1 MSRGMIQAGYTV
13 SNFNGGLV
21 TMGAG
26 FTGLVTSLA
35 TGFTSAWGA
44 VGNLLAAVIPV
55 AGGLIGMWLNH
66 HFQMKRDERR
76 EKRESNDLRS
86 MNTLLGSELVRL
98 RKRYRDTSP
107 LPEEILPVI
116 EGEIMD

>member
-1 MSRGMIQAGYTV
+1 MIQAGYTV

-66 HFQMKRDERR
+66 RFQMHR
-76 EKRESNDLRS
+76 EAKREERVSEQLRS
-86 MNTLLGSELVRL
+86 EIKDLGKLIVKLQRRYGDTTRLELPPSL
-98 RKRYRDTSP
+98 G
-107 LPEEILPVI
+107 LQVI
-116 EGEIMD
+116 DGEIVDE